1 MKTITLTEE
10 ELNECLQA
18 VQDNR
23 EITHVHDELV
33 SVQLPKDDYILNI
46 VTKDGELVLMNI
58 APKDGELVL
67 FNITTKEGKLLF
79 DEEVIFMFIFGDVI
93 KAGRKNGEVIE
104 IDNIIS
110 K

>member
-18 VQDNR
+18 VQENR
-23 EITHVHDELV
+23 EMNDNELV

-46 VTKDGELVLMNI
+46 VTKDGELVLLNI

-79 DEEVIFMFIFGDVI
+79 DEEVIFIFILRESGVI

>member
-1 MKTITLTEE
+1 MKTITLTQE

-18 VQDNR
+18 VQDR
-23 EITHVHDELV
+23 EMNDNEFVN
-33 SVQLPKDDYILNI
+33 VQLPKDDYILNI
-46 VTKDGELVLMNI
+46 TTKDGELVLLSI
-58 APKDGELVL
+58 APKDGELIL
-67 FNITTKEGKLLF
+67 FNIITKEGKLLF
-79 DEEVIFMFIFGDVI
+79 DEEVIFIFILGDVI

>member
-18 VQDNR
+18 VQDR
-23 EITHVHDELV
+23 EMNDNEFVN
-33 SVQLPKDDYILNI
+33 VQLPKDDYILNI
-46 VTKDGELVLMNI
+46 TTKNGELVLFNF
-58 APKDGELVL
+58 APKDGELIL
-67 FNITTKEGKLLF
+67 LNIITKEGKLLF
-79 DEEVIFMFIFGDVI
+79 DEGVIFIFIFNDVI

-110 K
+110 KNK

>member
-18 VQDNR
+18 VQ
-23 EITHVHDELV
+23 ESKELV
-33 SVQLPKDDYILNI
+33 MKMPKDDYIVNVVI
-46 VTKDGELVLMNI
+46 KDEMTLVNI

-79 DEEVIFMFIFGDVI
+79 DEEVIFIFILGDVI

-104 IDNIIS
+104 INNILAS